1 MTYKPIPEHRRRQ
14 LAKLLPELTH
24 NFEAWNSPEPRQI
37 EPERAFWNRELP
49 PGSPEELVW
58 MIRHAH
64 VAAGF
69 IDPARKQGYDWPDQC
84 DLTGPASHRERWPLD
99 PTPDEPQAQPTPE
112 GPLVDGTPVKEGDV
126 LYYVGG
132 YKPFIGAEIIA
143 GKPKSKTRVRIEGF
157 YCLDGRWIDIGTMR
171 ANGLSRTKPVVIEGR
186 VVKPGDVLY
195 FKPSTPNPNVVG
207 QERTVH
213 KIVDTVLWFTNGATC
228 GSPENMTYVDPK
240 KVRVPSAKLG
250 GVVRPRTTPRTEAEM
265 PVKPEA
271 FSFDLETMR
280 PGQIAFDPKPVS
292 RKLFDPAVLS
302 TSVTK
307 EKHTMNQTPSAQA
320 TPINHAMLTVDTSN
334 IVEVKTFVYGR
345 DIATL
350 DDDILLNYVQSL
362 TGAIEH
368 LEVLNFKT
376 PLVKLVTK
384 IAQLKDAKAKIV
396 DLLGGA
402 PVQADSDGGTKGSP
416 NVEAQPR
423 KRRTKAEMEA
433 DNAKAVGTTP
443 PAPQAPSKPVPPAPP
458 APAQPE
464 PSVADV
470 DLDD

>member
-1 MTYKPIPEHRRRQ
+1 MPVP
-14 LAKLLPELTH
+14 
-24 NFEAWNSPEPRQI
+24 
-37 EPERAFWNRELP
+37 
-49 PGSPEELVW
+49 
-58 MIRHAH
+58 H
-64 VAAGF
+64 VV
-69 IDPARKQGYDWPDQC
+69 
-84 DLTGPASHRERWPLD
+84 DLDFSR
-99 PTPDEPQAQPTPE
+99 
-112 GPLVDGTPVKEGDV
+112 VKER
-126 LYYVGG
+126 
-132 YKPFIGAEIIA
+132 IA
-143 GKPKSKTRVRIEGF
+143 SQ
-157 YCLDGRWIDIGTMR
+157 M
-171 ANGLSRTKPVVIEGR
+171 
-186 VVKPGDVLY
+186 
-195 FKPSTPNPNVVG
+195 
-207 QERTVH
+207 
-213 KIVDTVLWFTNGATC
+213 
-228 GSPENMTYVDPK
+228 
-240 KVRVPSAKLG
+240 
-250 GVVRPRTTPRTEAEM
+250 EAYRL
-265 PVKPEA
+265 A
-271 FSFDLETMR
+271 FDLETMR